1 MIAVD
6 ASILVRFLVSDV
18 HKQAR
23 RAKAL
28 VDRLDDAEARAFV
41 SDIVLCE
48 IVWVLGSCYG
58 FDRVQ
63 IALALK
69 KLVGARQL
77 RFDAN
82 DQILRAIS
90 AYESSKG
97 DFADYLIR
105 EHATAAGCDSIVTF
119 DKSLHGDSGFVSP

>member
-6 ASILVRFLVSDV
+6 TNILVRFLVNDD

>member
-6 ASILVRFLVSDV
+6 TNILVRFLVNDDPE
-18 HKQAR
+18 QAR
-23 RAKAL
+23 KAKDL
-28 VDRLDDAEARAFV
+28 VHQLDDVEARAYV

>member
-1 MIAVD
+1 MIALD
-6 ASILVRFLVSDV
+6 TNILVRFLVNDEP
-18 HKQAR
+18 KQGKKAR
-23 RAKAL
+23 DL
-28 VDRLDDAEARAFV
+28 VSQLDDAESRADV

-90 AYESSKG
+90 DYESSKG

-105 EHATAAGCDSIVTF
+105 EHAIAAGCDSVMTF
-119 DKSLHGDSGFVSP
+119 DKSLHGDSGFLPP